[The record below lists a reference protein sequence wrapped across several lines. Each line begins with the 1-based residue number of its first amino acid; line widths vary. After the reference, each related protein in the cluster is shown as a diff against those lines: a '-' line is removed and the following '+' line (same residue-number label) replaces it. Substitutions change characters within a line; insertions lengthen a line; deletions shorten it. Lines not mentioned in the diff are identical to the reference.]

1 MEVLGCPAPPLL
13 GAESRVLAGRWADGT
28 GDTYFGGSATR
39 PVTLCYIAYS
49 HAATLP
55 SGVPEARPP
64 SSALP
69 SSTQQSLSL
78 LSEALLLWKSANCPS
93 SLFPLLVPSGLS
105 TSLSSFGL
113 SHPPG
118 GEGGTEGLILAENRQ
133 VDAGLRK
140 GPGFTERSGFKA
152 CLCYHWLRDLGQ
164 VI

>member
-1 MEVLGCPAPPLL
+1 MAQGTHIL
-13 GAESRVLAGRWADGT
+13 GAQPPGLLL
-28 GDTYFGGSATR
+28 SA
-39 PVTLCYIAYS
+39 IAYS

-78 LSEALLLWKSANCPS
+78 LPEALLLWKSANCPS

-118 GEGGTEGLILAENRQ
+118 GEGGTEGPILAENRQ

-140 GPGFTERSGFKA
+140 GPGFTERSGFKS
-152 CLCYHWLRDLGQ
+152 CLCYHWLRDLG
-164 VI
+164 